1 MHAKNITLDIK
12 PAAIEHLAEKGF
24 DPQFGAR
31 PLNRLIQN
39 TILNK
44 MANLIISDEL
54 SAGNTIVVDMKKD
67 EMIFEIKKRSIT
79 LGRNKVKILS
89 L

>member
-1 MHAKNITLDIK
+1 
-12 PAAIEHLAEKGF
+12 
-24 DPQFGAR
+24 
-31 PLNRLIQN
+31 
-39 TILNK
+39 